1 MLFARAG
8 DADIKIIPTMRN
20 VIDKD
25 KNPSSANNIIK
36 VAIKAKII
44 PSTDIMLNKGFCFII
59 KKRNIEVYNNI
70 YTL

>member
-1 MLFARAG
+1 MRFARVG
-8 DADIKIIPTMRN
+8 DVDIIIIPTMRN

-44 PSTDIMLNKGFCFII
+44 LST
-59 KKRNIEVYNNI
+59 NINAK
-70 YTL
+70 